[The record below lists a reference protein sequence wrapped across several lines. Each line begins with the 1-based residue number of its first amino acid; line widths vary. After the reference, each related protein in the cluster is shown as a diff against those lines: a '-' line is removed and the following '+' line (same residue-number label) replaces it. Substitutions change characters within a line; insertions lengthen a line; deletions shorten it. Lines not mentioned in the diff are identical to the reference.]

1 MRLNLRVFTFL
12 RSSLDS
18 QEVLPM
24 DKKELFSLIKFIVAA
39 ITIVVIVGIISNAGF
54 VMTNLKFEH
63 KDFQIEVSGQEK
75 NTQPR

>member
-1 MRLNLRVFTFL
+1 
-12 RSSLDS
+12 
-18 QEVLPM
+18 M

-39 ITIVVIVGIISNAGF
+39 ITIVVIVGIISTSGS
-54 VMTNLKFEH
+54 NLKFEH